1 MKNIIVFATS
11 NVNKVR
17 EVREMLEGMDV
28 EIRSLSDMGLEVT
41 HEEDSNTFEGNAKI
55 KAEDIA
61 SKCSYPIDALDGFPG
76 VHSAR
81 FMEGHPYEEKNL
93 AILKMMEDKEN
104 RKAAFYTAMV
114 FIDKKRNIEKTFFG
128 KNEGEITKEMDYH
141 PISGFG
147 YDPIFFSYDLNKTFG
162 QATPVEKDSV
172 SHRGRALM
180 SFLEYYKNEY
190 EK

>member
-61 SKCSYPIDALDGFPG
+61 VVLQ
-76 VHSAR
+76 
-81 FMEGHPYEEKNL
+81 N
-93 AILKMMEDKEN
+93 N
-104 RKAAFYTAMV
+104 
-114 FIDKKRNIEKTFFG
+114 
-128 KNEGEITKEMDYH
+128 
-141 PISGFG
+141 
-147 YDPIFFSYDLNKTFG
+147 
-162 QATPVEKDSV
+162 
-172 SHRGRALM
+172 
-180 SFLEYYKNEY
+180 
-190 EK
+190 